1 MALEDL
7 QKQRQN
13 ILAEIRRRGG
23 EAKAPN
29 YAKQLKDIEGQIRT
43 QRGAAPVAPG
53 PAGMLAPPPTDKYEG
68 LNQTQN
74 NLINQAAQGDLT
86 LGNVANSQ
94 LEQVAESYSK
104 PIDWGQQVA
113 APDFN
118 GMQRPDMPNWSQVQQ
133 GPVTGDFNNWRQ
145 QQIDSTYNDFSKR
158 FEPQFKQQ
166 RDELEQSLR
175 NRGIPVGSELYN
187 QQMQTLDRN
196 QSDARNSAMVQAQ
209 GIAGQNASQFAN
221 VGFQSADQSMNRALT
236 QWDVGN
242 QGFQNNWNDQLN
254 RYNVGQQVRQDQ
266 VNWQQMQRGDAL
278 NSFNQLRAGQS
289 PFGMTGYQYSNQRAL
304 QEDDQANQRW
314 LMKNTPRGGGGG
326 GGAGSNPLWSQYGFQ
341 GPMQYDAY
349 RMDLDLE
356 KARQLAQIS
365 RGNQPG
371 QPNPLY
377 AAGGIVLGNLGYGL
391 LAA

>member
-53 PAGMLAPPPTDKYEG
+53 PAGLLAPPP
-68 LNQTQN
+68 
-74 NLINQAAQGDLT
+74 
-86 LGNVANSQ
+86 
-94 LEQVAESYSK
+94 
-104 PIDWGQQVA
+104 
-113 APDFN
+113 
-118 GMQRPDMPNWSQVQQ
+118 
-133 GPVTGDFNNWRQ
+133 
-145 QQIDSTYNDFSKR
+145 KR